1 MHIIYIKNMVCPRC
15 ITTVQDILEKYS
27 IPFKEVKL
35 GEVKTL
41 ETISTEQLE
50 ILTHSLAKVGFTILD
65 GKKATLVSQIKTRL
79 VSVIYHDNNNIKVN
93 YSELL
98 AKELGHEYSYL
109 SHLFPSIENT
119 TIEKF
124 IIQLKI
130 ERVKELLVYN
140 ELSLN
145 QIAYKLSY
153 SSVQALSSQ
162 FKKVT
167 GFTPSYFKQLKEDKR
182 IPLDKLTS

>member
-1 MHIIYIKNMVCPRC
+1 MVCPRC
-15 ITTVQDILEKYS
+15 IATVQDILEKNS

-41 ETISTEQLE
+41 TTIPEEQQE
-50 ILTHSLAKVGFTILD
+50 ILSHSLAKVGFTILD
-65 GKKATLVSQIKTRL
+65 DKKATLVSQIKTKL
-79 VSVIYHDNNNIKVN
+79 VSVIYHDNNNVKVN
-93 YSELL
+93 YSALL

-109 SHLFPSIENT
+109 SHLFSSIENT

-130 ERVKELLVYN
+130 ERVKELLVYD

-145 QIAYKLSY
+145 EIADKLHY

-162 FKKVT
+162 FKKAT
-167 GFTPSYFKQLKEDKR
+167 GFTPSYFKQLKEEKR
-182 IPLDKLTS
+182 IPLNELTNTKYYNPKQ